1 MFKMII
7 LMRKKQGMSDEEFAN
22 YWLRTHAPLAS
33 KMPRLRKYVVNTV
46 QRPPNKEPEYH
57 GVVELWFDDKEDMKI
72 AFASP
77 EGRSTQ
83 QDSQSFT
90 SLMTTLFVEENVV
103 I

>member
-7 LMRKKQGMSDEEFAN
+7 LMRKKQGMSDEEFAD

-33 KMPRLRKYVVNTV
+33 KMPGLKRYLVNTV
-46 QRPPNKEPEYH
+46 QRPPNKEPEYQ
-57 GVVELWFDDKEDMKI
+57 GVVELWFDDKESMKN

-90 SLMTTLFVEENVV
+90 SLMTTLFVEEHV
-103 I
+103 IV